1 MPSRGWY
8 RTTGSRGV
16 SMVRIRSCLG
26 DRAEPSE
33 DYTEGMS
40 FVIDEAFLPAV
51 LTVGPMTDE
60 EFAKLCEE
68 HADLNL
74 EVTAEGELVVMPQT
88 FTLTGARNQELG
100 AQLHNWAR
108 RDKRGVAFDS
118 STGWVLP
125 NGARRSPDAAWVFKS
140 RVRELD
146 PATLHRFWR
155 LCPDFVIELRSQ
167 SDRIGT
173 LRSKMKEWIANGA
186 QLGWLVDP
194 ESRAVEIYRAGR
206 EAEVL
211 TDPVEVRG
219 EGPVEGFVLELAP
232 VWDPF
237 GD

>member
-1 MPSRGWY
+1 M
-8 RTTGSRGV
+8 
-16 SMVRIRSCLG
+16 
-26 DRAEPSE
+26 
-33 DYTEGMS
+33 
-40 FVIDEAFLPAV
+40 LPA
-51 LTVGPMTDE
+51 
-60 EFAKLCEE
+60 
-68 HADLNL
+68 
-74 EVTAEGELVVMPQT
+74 
-88 FTLTGARNQELG
+88 FTLMGARNQEIG
-100 AQLHNWAR
+100 AQLCNWAV
-108 RDKRGVAFDS
+108 RDKRGLTFDS

-146 PATLHRFWR
+146 PAALQRFWR

-194 ESRAVEIYRAGR
+194 ENRAVEIYRPGT

-211 TDPVEVRG
+211 SDPVEVRG
-219 EGPVEGFVLELAP
+219 EGPVEGFVLEVAP